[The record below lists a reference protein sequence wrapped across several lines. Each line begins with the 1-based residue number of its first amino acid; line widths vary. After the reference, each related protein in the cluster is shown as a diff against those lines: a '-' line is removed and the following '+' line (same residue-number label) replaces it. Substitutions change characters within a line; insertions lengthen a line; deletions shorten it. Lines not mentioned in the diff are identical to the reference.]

1 MNLETAK
8 AYLQKHNQSQ
18 LLQYYDEL
26 SAEEQLRLLKQI
38 EYTNFN
44 IVKNIEISQ
53 SGSGNGKITP
63 PANAVTVEEAAR
75 RRIQFETVGLNML
88 AEGKVGAVLLAGG
101 QGSRLGYDGPKG
113 TFNIG
118 VTRELSIFEQ
128 LMRNVSDVT
137 SQTGRAFPLF
147 IMTSTVN
154 DVATRSFFKEHSY
167 FGYPR
172 DEIHFFIQ
180 DVAPACDYD
189 GKVFLD
195 DKGRISL
202 MPNGN
207 GGWYSSLVN
216 NGLGRILE
224 RDNIEWLNVFGVD
237 NVLQRICD
245 PAFIG
250 ATILKRCRCGAKVVK
265 KTSPDEKVGVLCTQ
279 DGKPSIVEY
288 FEMPEDLKNKTK
300 KGELVYRY
308 GVILNYLFNVHDL
321 NLTLSGKLPY
331 HLADKAIAH
340 MENGVRVT
348 PSSPC
353 GYKFETLVVDMVRL
367 MGSCLA
373 YEVER
378 EREFAPVKNATGN
391 DSVDTA
397 RELLRKNGVAL

>member
-1 MNLETAK
+1 MNYERAQ
-8 AYLQKHNQSQ
+8 AYLKEHGQSQ
-18 LLQYYDEL
+18 LLDYYGEL
-26 SAEEQLRLLKQI
+26 SESERSRLLTQI

-44 IVKNIEISQ
+44 IIKNISAKSAEKL
-53 SGSGNGKITP
+53 GKISP
-63 PANAVTVEEAAR
+63 PANTVSVQEAAR
-75 RRIQFETVGLNML
+75 RRIQFEAVGLNML
-88 AEGKVGAVLLAGG
+88 SEGKVGAVLLAGG

-128 LMRNVSDVT
+128 LMNNISAVT
-137 SQTGRAFPLF
+137 NITGRTFPLF

-154 DVATRSFFKEHSY
+154 DKTTRDFFEAHNY
-167 FGYPR
+167 FGYLR

-180 DVAPACDYD
+180 DVAPACDYN

-195 DKGRISL
+195 GKGSVSL

-224 RDNIEWLNVFGVD
+224 RDNVEWLNVFGVD
-237 NVLQRICD
+237 NVLQKICD

-265 KTSPDEKVGVLCTQ
+265 KTSPDEKVGVLCNQ

-288 FEMPEDLKNKTK
+288 FEMPENLKNKTK

-331 HLADKAIAH
+331 HRADKAIAH

-348 PSSPC
+348 PSKPC
-353 GYKFETLVVDMVRL
+353 GYKFETLVVDMVKL

-378 EREFAPVKNATGN
+378 EREFAPVKNASGV

-397 RELLRKNGVAL
+397 RELLRKNGVTL

>member
-101 QGSRLGYDGPKG
+101 QGSRVGYDGPKG

-300 KGELVYRY
+300 KGELVYRC

-378 EREFAPVKNATGN
+378 EREFAPVKNATGT